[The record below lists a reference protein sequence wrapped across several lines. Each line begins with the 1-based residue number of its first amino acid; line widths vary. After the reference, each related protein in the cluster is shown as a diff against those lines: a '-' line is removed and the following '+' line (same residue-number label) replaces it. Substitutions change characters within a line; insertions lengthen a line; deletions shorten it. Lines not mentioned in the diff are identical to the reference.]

1 MKRLAAKFRRSNAP
15 KRELWTPAGSED
27 NLGLMHGDME
37 LDATDPD
44 RSQAGTAP
52 ASSYLITEP
61 TGLSRYQLWL
71 DIFLRSIRD
80 WIIQQLHQERAQ
92 RGGFLWI
99 PVLLG
104 IGCAAYFNLPREP
117 WTFAFPLLTLL
128 LSILAGA
135 MKRSNWLPVCLAML
149 LIAAGVSLAQIR
161 TQMLST
167 IMLERSVIASITGR
181 VERTEPRP
189 QGRVR
194 YTLSVLRLDGVK
206 QVPERVRLTA
216 RQKDNLFEFG
226 DVISGRARLAP
237 PPGLAL
243 PGGYDFRFFSW
254 YAGIGGSGFFL
265 GAPHL
270 IEPKTANN
278 WSIRTWA
285 AVTREH
291 IANLLRQALP
301 PQSSAL
307 ATALI
312 VGERSQIDEPINE
325 ALRRSGL
332 AHILAISGLHMALV
346 TLTVIGTVR
355 LILASVPTLALK
367 YPVKKIAGCF
377 GLVSAT
383 FYLLLSG
390 ANLSTQRA
398 YIMVVVLLLAT
409 LMDRRALTM
418 RNVAL
423 AALVVLILAPEAV
436 LQPGFQMSFAAAAA
450 LIATYEWSAQRR
462 WRRSQPR
469 PMPHSRLSDF
479 KRQASR
485 YISGLILVPLI
496 AGMATG
502 LYAGFHF
509 YRIAPLGLLANV
521 LAMPVVSLA
530 VMPLALISVVLMLFG
545 LEQLTLIP
553 LGGAL
558 ELVVNIA
565 QWVTDLS
572 RSQPLAF
579 IGSTGQLEVST
590 LILGTLGLLIAT
602 LARSRLKRLSIPCF
616 ALMIGLATSH
626 QTPDFIIAEN
636 GRQVGALGSDGVLA
650 LSRPRSEKFTTKIWR
665 QAYRKPYSF
674 DLENS
679 RNNHLLRRCDS
690 FGCVMSNS
698 NTTLAHIH
706 NTAHLNRDCLMA
718 DILVVPYEIA
728 WACQHLPANRRPL
741 IIDAASLRQTG
752 ALELYVRVAPD
763 RQMSDRHKQTKNV
776 IKIDV
781 HDIQTRATRNK
792 LTRPWRKYLETN

>member
-502 LYAGFHF
+502 LYAGF
-509 YRIAPLGLLANV
+509 PLLSNCTIGSAGQCTGHARCITGCHAIGADQRGSHVIWVGATHLNPAGRRFGTGCQYC
-521 LAMPVVSLA
+521 AMGNRPEQVA
-530 VMPLALISVVLMLFG
+530 ALGIHRVHWPIGSVYIDFGNSWSVDRYACAIPIEAIVDTLFRADDWTCHISPDTGFHYCRKR
-545 LEQLTLIP
+545 P
-553 LGGAL
+553 S
-558 ELVVNIA
+558 
-565 QWVTDLS
+565 S
-572 RSQPLAF
+572 RSPG
-579 IGSTGQLEVST
+579 IGWS
-590 LILGTLGLLIAT
+590 
-602 LARSRLKRLSIPCF
+602 ARPV
-616 ALMIGLATSH
+616 A
-626 QTPDFIIAEN
+626 
-636 GRQVGALGSDGVLA
+636 
-650 LSRPRSEKFTTKIWR
+650 
-665 QAYRKPYSF
+665 
-674 DLENS
+674 
-679 RNNHLLRRCDS
+679 
-690 FGCVMSNS
+690 
-698 NTTLAHIH
+698 TTL
-706 NTAHLNRDCLMA
+706 
-718 DILVVPYEIA
+718 
-728 WACQHLPANRRPL
+728 
-741 IIDAASLRQTG
+741 
-752 ALELYVRVAPD
+752 
-763 RQMSDRHKQTKNV
+763 
-776 IKIDV
+776 
-781 HDIQTRATRNK
+781 
-792 LTRPWRKYLETN
+792 